1 MVDPI
6 LTSVATTLATKAAGA
21 LYDLVS
27 KAFRRRPEARRAL
40 EAAQGAAPDSEPV
53 RALAERLSEVTAADP
68 EFDREL
74 RTRWEDVRTD
84 VRADHG
90 GVANQITGNVTG
102 KVIQAG
108 NITGNISF

>member
-27 KAFRRRPEARRAL
+27 KVFRRHP
-40 EAAQGAAPDSEPV
+40 AAQAALVAAHGAEPDSAPV
-53 RALAERLSEVTAADP
+53 HALAQRLAEVAAVEP
-68 EFDREL
+68 EFDRQL
-74 RTRWEDVRTD
+74 REVT

-90 GVANQITGNVTG
+90 GVVNQINGTVTG
-102 KVIQAG
+102 KVVQAG
-108 NITGNISF
+108 DITGNITF